1 MNKTFNL
8 LFFIKKNKI
17 RTNGTAPIYLRITI
31 EGKIADIVSKRFD
44 PKKQDVKVYQTLG
57 NSQEAKTLNLYLKTL
72 EQKVYDYHYHMLKEG
87 DIVTVVNLKSK
98 LLGTDIELNKYCKV
112 HVSEK

>member
-31 EGKIADIVSKRFD
+31 DGKIADIA
-44 PKKQDVKVYQTLG
+44 
-57 NSQEAKTLNLYLKTL
+57 AK
-72 EQKVYDYHYHMLKEG
+72 M
-87 DIVTVVNLKSK
+87 
-98 LLGTDIELNKYCKV
+98 
-112 HVSEK
+112 